1 MKRDMDLVRKILF
14 HIEASEGGNINL
26 DIPEHSQNAIHRHV
40 ELMKDKG
47 LVDATIVPSSD
58 GPEHK
63 ILDCEVRRLTWE
75 GHDFLDAARC
85 DTLWEQAKKQCR
97 EKTGGLAFDLLKAC
111 LIQLANRALGLEE

>member
-14 HIEASEGGNINL
+14 HIEASEDGNINL
-26 DIPEHSQNAIHRHV
+26 DIPKHSQDVIYRHV

-58 GPEHK
+58 GPEYE

-75 GHDFLDAARC
+75 GHDFLDAAR
-85 DTLWEQAKKQCR
+85 
-97 EKTGGLAFDLLKAC
+97 
-111 LIQLANRALGLEE
+111 